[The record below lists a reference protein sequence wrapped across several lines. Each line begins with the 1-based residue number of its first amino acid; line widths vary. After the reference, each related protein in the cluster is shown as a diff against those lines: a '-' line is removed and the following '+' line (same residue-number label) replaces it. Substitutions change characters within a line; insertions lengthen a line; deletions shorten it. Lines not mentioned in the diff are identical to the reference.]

1 MDEQIVDLLR
11 DQFKTMNDKIDSL
24 HEDVRS
30 HVQKD
35 ERYWGKI
42 DEQQA
47 QIGVIRWLGS
57 GVSGSAL
64 LAWLYS
70 KFGTH

>member
-1 MDEQIVDLLR
+1 MDEHIVDLIR
-11 DQFKTMNDKIDSL
+11 DQFKAVHDKIDAI
-24 HEDVRS
+24 HADVRE
-30 HVQKD
+30 HTQKD
-35 ERYWGKI
+35 ERYWSKI

-64 LAWLYS
+64 LAWLYHR
-70 KFGTH
+70 FGGH